1 MLMKTATLLGA
12 MFLALAPASVL
23 AQPGQPSGSTM
34 GRKDDDR
41 RGPQRAQTSN
51 RDDRRAPA
59 ASRNDNGRNSGQS
72 RHGNWDSKWGS
83 RPSDPPRSWGNRSNW
98 YQHVRAC
105 QQRYRS
111 YNSRTDQY
119 FVRRGVS
126 RTCTL

>member
-12 MFLALAPASVL
+12 MFLAIAPAAVL
-23 AQPGQPSGSTM
+23 AQPSAQSGSHAT
-34 GRKDDDR
+34 RKNDDR
-41 RGPQRAQTSN
+41 GTQKQGSTN
-51 RDDRRAPA
+51 RDDRRAPVA
-59 ASRNDNGRNSGQS
+59 GRNDKAPSAAQS

>member
-1 MLMKTATLLGA
+1 MTVA
-12 MFLALAPASVL
+12 
-23 AQPGQPSGSTM
+23 
-34 GRKDDDR
+34 DR
-41 RGPQRAQTSN
+41 RRRRPAT
-51 RDDRRAPA
+51 DRRAPA

-119 FVRRGVS
+119 AVRRGVY
-126 RTCTL
+126 RTCKL

>member
-1 MLMKTATLLGA
+1 MLIKTATLLSA
-12 MFLALAPASVL
+12 LFLVFTPAAVL
-23 AQPGQPSGSTM
+23 AQQGPQSGSHAT
-34 GRKDDDR
+34 RKDDDR
-41 RGPQRAQTSN
+41 GAQKQGSAK
-51 RDDRRAPA
+51 RDDRRTPA
-59 ASRNDNGRNSGQS
+59 AGRNDKAPSVAKS

-119 FVRRGVS
+119 VVRRGVN
-126 RTCTL
+126 RPCTL

>member
-1 MLMKTATLLGA
+1 MFMKTATLLGA

-41 RGPQRAQTSN
+41 RGPQKAQASN
-51 RDDRRAPA
+51 RDDRRAPT
-59 ASRNDNGRNSGQS
+59 ASRNDKAPSAAQS

-119 FVRRGVS
+119 VVRQGVN

>member
-12 MFLALAPASVL
+12 MFLAIAPAAAL
-23 AQPGQPSGSTM
+23 AQSGAQSGSNAT
-34 GRKDDDR
+34 RKNDDR
-41 RGPQRAQTSN
+41 GTQKQGSTN

-59 ASRNDNGRNSGQS
+59 AGWNDKAPSAAQS